1 MTLLEII
8 LAACL
13 MIAITTD
20 TASYFMFKKRLETLE
35 SKYSTLSAIV
45 LSLSNR
51 IQTVEKK
58 ETI

>member
-13 MIAITTD
+13 MIVITTD
-20 TASYFMFKKRLETLE
+20 TASYFMFKKRLEALE

-45 LSLSNR
+45 LSLSDR

-58 ETI
+58 ETV

>member
-35 SKYSTLSAIV
+35 SKYSTISAIV

-58 ETI
+58 ETV

>member
-13 MIAITTD
+13 MIVITTD

-35 SKYSTLSAIV
+35 SKYSTISAIV

-58 ETI
+58 ETV